1 MVWAPLIGLA
11 LVLAGA
17 RVPQLLDNMLMLIGS
32 STSGASIFLAG
43 LIIAAYQIRLNGEV
57 IGNALVKMV
66 AQPVLMAFL
75 VVALKVGNPLAGE
88 GIVVCAI
95 PTAVFAPLLAPRYRI
110 YEVES
115 SSTLVATALLMI
127 VTLPIAIFAC
137 RSLG

>member
-1 MVWAPLIGLA
+1 
-11 LVLAGA
+11 
-17 RVPQLLDNMLMLIGS
+17 
-32 STSGASIFLAG
+32 
-43 LIIAAYQIRLNGEV
+43 
-57 IGNALVKMV
+57 MV
-66 AQPVLMAFL
+66 AQPLLMVLL
-75 VVALKVGNPLAGE
+75 VAALKVGNPLAGE